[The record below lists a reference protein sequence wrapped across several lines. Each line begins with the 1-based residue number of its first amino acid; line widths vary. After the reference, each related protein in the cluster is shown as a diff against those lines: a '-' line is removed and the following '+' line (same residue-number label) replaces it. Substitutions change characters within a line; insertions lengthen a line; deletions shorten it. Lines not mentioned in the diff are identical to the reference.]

1 SQKLS
6 FKERVRM
13 ASPRGQSMKN
23 RQLSINDRQRCSPGN
38 EVVGGV
44 ELMGGSPAKVQ
55 KSWSFNDRT
64 RFRPSLRLKS
74 QTRAAVSDVDAGMST
89 EESLDERGCHCDVT
103 VEDLSAPLKAVIR
116 AVR

>member
-1 SQKLS
+1 
-6 FKERVRM
+6 M

-23 RQLSINDRQRCSPGN
+23 RQLSISDRQRCSPGN
-38 EVVGGV
+38 DVVGGV

-74 QTRAAVSDVDAGMST
+74 QTRAAVSDG
-89 EESLDERGCHCDVT
+89 EEKDEGT
-103 VEDLSAPLKAVIR
+103 AA
-116 AVR
+116 A

>member
-1 SQKLS
+1 
-6 FKERVRM
+6 M

-38 EVVGGV
+38 DVVGGV

-74 QTRAAVSDVDAGMST
+74 QTRAAVTDGEIRMR
-89 EESLDERGCHCDVT
+89 ERLLVSFIKQGAT
-103 VEDLSAPLKAVIR
+103 FS
-116 AVR
+116 